1 MARVT
6 SARRAGREAGETDSP
21 VCIFLSHP
29 PVPGTNQLQVW
40 YEQVTVSRPMV
51 PERDKDAVERR
62 VFPTEVGHC
71 IRSVKQ

>member
-6 SARRAGREAGETDSP
+6 SAQRADREAGETDLP
-21 VCIFLSHP
+21 VCILLSRP
-29 PVPGTNQLQVW
+29 LVLNTNQLQVW

-62 VFPTEVGHC
+62 VFPTEVRYY